1 MTQKELRKRERELV
15 AKYERLLQAYFEKL
29 EEVGRVERLPDGGR
43 LGTDPKDTG
52 ILYGFMG
59 ILSQLDSELEVL
71 YQEPVETP
79 QKADKAPKKPTLK
92 RADYASLF
100 NDQAIKAVFKPW
112 IEPTQDGGQI
122 VYQVNQAPADRK
134 AVYVS
139 ITLDGGEKGVSFS
152 NRLTLFDKI
161 VLEAVT
167 SYALKH
173 DFKKGPLVFTV
184 AELWRFMTGRQD
196 GRKDTSYG
204 ANIEA
209 EIVKSLEKL
218 SATRAHIDTTGEQA
232 AGYLGMNIRKF
243 ERAYNLLY
251 SVGDGK
257 YTAANGK
264 EVVAYAVFAIPI
276 FADYAQE
283 KNHLRLFPYAVIEA
297 TAKLCGTTEALKMR
311 QYLLNE
317 IRSMTAGTR
326 DNKTIRLETLY
337 RETGITPPET
347 AVEKK
352 RHRDKI
358 AALLQAWVKI
368 DQRQVMNI
376 SGFDWIKQGGK
387 YEAVKIRQHRK
398 TDTQKAVY
406 QAENP
411 KAIL

>member
-1 MTQKELRKRERELV
+1 MTKKELI
-15 AKYERLLQAYFEKL
+15 AKYEGIIQAYWAKL
-29 EEVGRVERLPDGGR
+29 EELGRVERLPDGGHR
-43 LGTDPKDTG
+43 GTDPKDQG
-52 ILYGFMG
+52 IAYGFIA
-59 ILSQLDSELEVL
+59 ILKQFDAELKQLAEEA
-71 YQEPVETP
+71 EETP
-79 QKADKAPKKPTLK
+79 QGADKAPKKPTLK

-100 NDQAIKAVFKPW
+100 NDQALKAVFKPW

-122 VYQVNQAPADRK
+122 VYKVNQAPLDRK

-139 ITLDGGEKGVSFS
+139 ITLDGGKKGVSLS

-218 SATRAHIDTTGEQA
+218 SATRAHIDATGEQA
-232 AGYLGMNIRKF
+232 AGYLGVNIRKF
-243 ERAYNLLY
+243 ERSYNLLY

-276 FADYAQE
+276 FAEYAQE
-283 KNHLRLFPYAVIEA
+283 KNHLRMFPYAVIEA
-297 TAKLCGTTEALKMR
+297 TAKLCGTTEALKIR
-311 QYLLNE
+311 QYLMNE

-347 AVEKK
+347 AVEAK

-358 AALLQAWVKI
+358 ADLLQAWVKI

-376 SGFDWIKQGGK
+376 SGFEWIKTGGK

-398 TDTQKAVY
+398 TEPQNAVDP
-406 QAENP
+406 AENP